1 LKQREAV
8 DANPFEIRR
17 KRIVTERGQFGAFP
31 EHQGVISPETTP
43 GITAGQGQASGR
55 SVRRPGASQHSF
67 SRGFNRLFAGTEQ
80 LSTLGKIAFG
90 SLWLLVFAMPWE
102 DAITISGFGTSVRL
116 IGMVTLGLGVL
127 AVVERGRV
135 RRPALGHIV
144 MALFVVLA
152 VLSYLW
158 SLFPEG
164 TVIEAFSY
172 VQLFTMVWLIWE
184 LAPGVQEQKHL
195 MRAYVFGTF
204 VSGIDTFYLFLS
216 HQESVYQRYAGA
228 KLDANDLGLIM
239 ALSIPMSYY
248 LLIQSQGKIVWVYR
262 VHLILAGTTILL
274 TASRGATLATVV
286 ALTIVPLTQARLG
299 GRQRVALVLTVI
311 LLIGGIIFFVPETSW
326 ERLATVPTEFEQGTF
341 TGRTIIWKAGWE
353 IFRAHPFVGI
363 GANAF
368 RVIVSRELGDPIR
381 TGAADPA
388 PPAHN
393 TFLSVLVEQGVLGF
407 VVFCAMLGALALSL
421 RGMPPFPQR
430 LWIVSLAVWVVGV
443 SSLTWEMRKPT
454 WFFFGLLMAQCGSIS
469 QMRRD
474 AQAFAHPRRS
484 ALPNSARI
492 MGIGISARK
501 PGWSHFS

>member
-1 LKQREAV
+1 
-8 DANPFEIRR
+8 
-17 KRIVTERGQFGAFP
+17 VTEPSPFGAFP
-31 EHQGVISPETTP
+31 GYEGVIVPEP
-43 GITAGQGQASGR
+43 M
-55 SVRRPGASQHSF
+55 
-67 SRGFNRLFAGTEQ
+67 RGFPSRQGRANRRSLRLPAKTRFSLAGRFSRLFAGTEL

-102 DAITISGFGTSVRL
+102 DAVTIPGFGTSVRL
-116 IGMVTLGLGVL
+116 IGMVTLGLGAL
-127 AVVERGRV
+127 AILERGKV
-135 RRPALGHIV
+135 RKPAIGHVV
-144 MALFVVLA
+144 MALFVALA

-184 LAPGVQEQKHL
+184 LAPGVQEQMHL

-204 VSGIDTFYLFLS
+204 VSGIDTVYLFLS

-248 LLIQSQGKIVWVYR
+248 LLIQNHGRMVWVYR
-262 VHLILAGTTILL
+262 LHLILAGTTILL

-299 GRQRVALVLTVI
+299 GRQRVALLLTVI
-311 LLIGGIIFFVPETSW
+311 LLIGGILFFVPETSW
-326 ERLATVPTEFEQGTF
+326 ERLATLPTEFEQGTF

-368 RVIVSRELGDPIR
+368 RVIVSREMAEPIR
-381 TGAADPA
+381 DGEADPA

-407 VVFCAMLGALALSL
+407 AVFCGMLGALAVSL

-454 WFFFGLLMAQCGSIS
+454 WFFFGLLMAQCGSIFE
-469 QMRRD
+469 MRRD
-474 AQAFAHPRRS
+474 ARAFARPRLS
-484 ALPNSARI
+484 AAPASARI
-492 MGIGISARK
+492 MGIGISAPK
-501 PGWSHFS
+501 PEWQFFS

>member
-1 LKQREAV
+1 MPR
-8 DANPFEIRR
+8 F
-17 KRIVTERGQFGAFP
+17 
-31 EHQGVISPETTP
+31 S
-43 GITAGQGQASGR
+43 AGQRRVVGR
-55 SVRRPGASQHSF
+55 GLRRPSKSLSSVSG
-67 SRGFNRLFAGTEQ
+67 GFGRLFAGTEK

-135 RRPALGHIV
+135 RRPALGHVI

-164 TVIEAFSY
+164 TLIETFSY
-172 VQLFTMVWLIWE
+172 VQLLTMVWLIWE
-184 LAPGVQEQKHL
+184 LAPGVQEQMHL

-248 LLIQSQGKIVWVYR
+248 LLIQQPGRMVWVYR

-299 GRQRVALVLTVI
+299 GRQRIALLLTVI
-311 LLIGGIIFFVPETSW
+311 LLIGGVLFFVPETSW
-326 ERLATVPTEFEQGTF
+326 ERLSTVPTEFEQGTF

-368 RVIVSRELGDPIR
+368 RVIVSRELAEPIR
-381 TGAADPA
+381 MGEADPA

-407 VVFCAMLGALALSL
+407 AVFCGLLGALAVSL

-469 QMRRD
+469 QMQRD
-474 AQAFAHPRRS
+474 SRAFARPGKS
-484 ALPNSARI
+484 STPSSARI
-492 MGIGISARK
+492 MGAGISA
-501 PGWSHFS
+501 PGTRWRFLPGNLFRA

>member
-1 LKQREAV
+1 
-8 DANPFEIRR
+8 
-17 KRIVTERGQFGAFP
+17 VTEPSQFGPFP
-31 EHQGVISPETTP
+31 GYEGVLVPEP
-43 GITAGQGQASGR
+43 VLGYSAGQGRTTGR
-55 SVRRPGASQHSF
+55 SLRLRSKPRF
-67 SRGFNRLFAGTEQ
+67 SLAGRFARLFAGIEQ

-90 SLWLLVFAMPWE
+90 SLWLLVFTMPWE
-102 DAITISGFGTSVRL
+102 DAITIPGFGTSVRL
-116 IGMVTLGLGVL
+116 IGMVTCGLGAL
-127 AVVERGRV
+127 AILERGRV
-135 RRPALGHIV
+135 RKPAIGHVV

-152 VLSYLW
+152 VLSFLW
-158 SLFPEG
+158 SLYPEG
-164 TVIEAFSY
+164 TLIEAFSY
-172 VQLFTMVWLIWE
+172 VQLFIMVWLIWE
-184 LAPGVQEQKHL
+184 LAPGVQEQMHL

-204 VSGIDTFYLFLS
+204 VSGIDTVYLFLS

-248 LLIQSQGKIVWVYR
+248 LLIQNHGRMVWVYR

-286 ALTIVPLTQARLG
+286 ALAIVPLTQARLG
-299 GRQRVALVLTVI
+299 GRQRVALLLTVI
-311 LLIGGIIFFVPETSW
+311 LLIGGILFLVPETSW

-353 IFRAHPFVGI
+353 IFRAHPFFGI

-368 RVIVSRELGDPIR
+368 RVIVSRELGEPIR
-381 TGAADPA
+381 MGEADPA

-407 VVFCAMLGALALSL
+407 LVFCGMLGALAVSL

-454 WFFFGLLMAQCGSIS
+454 WFFFGLLMAQCGSIP
-469 QMRRD
+469 QMLRD
-474 AQAFAHPRRS
+474 ARS
-484 ALPNSARI
+484 YARSRLSAAPSSARI
-492 MGIGISARK
+492 MGIGICAPK
-501 PGWSHFS
+501 PG

>member
-1 LKQREAV
+1 M
-8 DANPFEIRR
+8 PRR
-17 KRIVTERGQFGAFP
+17 
-31 EHQGVISPETTP
+31 SLS
-43 GITAGQGQASGR
+43 AGFA
-55 SVRRPGASQHSF
+55 P
-67 SRGFNRLFAGTEQ
+67 LFAGTEQ

-116 IGMVTLGLGVL
+116 IGMVTFGLGIL
-127 AVVERGRV
+127 AIGERGKV
-135 RRPALGHIV
+135 RRPAVGHLIMAFFV
-144 MALFVVLA
+144 MLAALSF
-152 VLSYLW
+152 LW
-158 SLFPEG
+158 SLYPEG
-164 TVIEAFSY
+164 TLTEAFSY
-172 VQLFTMVWLIWE
+172 IQLLTMVWLIWE
-184 LAPGVQEQKHL
+184 LAPNLQEQMHL

-204 VSGIDTFYLFLS
+204 VSGIDTFYLFIS

-248 LLIQSQGKIVWVYR
+248 LLIQNHGRMVWVYR
-262 VHLILAGTTILL
+262 IHLILAGTTILL

-299 GRQRVALVLTVI
+299 GRQRVALLLTVI
-311 LLIGGIIFFVPETSW
+311 LLIGGVLYFVPETSW
-326 ERLATVPTEFEQGTF
+326 ERLSTMPAEFERGTF
-341 TGRTIIWKAGWE
+341 TGRTIIWRAGWE

-368 RVIVSRELGDPIR
+368 RVLVSRELQEPIR
-381 TGAADPA
+381 MGEADPA

-407 VVFCAMLGALALSL
+407 VVFCGMLGALALSL
-421 RGMPPFPQR
+421 KGMPPFPQR

-469 QMRRD
+469 EIHRD
-474 AQAFAHPRRS
+474 VNSFARS
-484 ALPNSARI
+484 RLARLPISARV
-492 MGIGISARK
+492 MGLGLSARK
-501 PGWSHFS
+501 PGWSFFA

>member
-1 LKQREAV
+1 M
-8 DANPFEIRR
+8 
-17 KRIVTERGQFGAFP
+17 T
-31 EHQGVISPETTP
+31 SPETMR
-43 GITAGQGQASGR
+43 GLVSGNAQTARLRMRVKPKPRRSLSGR
-55 SVRRPGASQHSF
+55 FA
-67 SRGFNRLFAGTEQ
+67 RLFAGTEQ

-102 DAITISGFGTSVRL
+102 DAITIPGFGTSVRL
-116 IGMVTLGLGVL
+116 IGMVTVGLGTL

-135 RRPALGHIV
+135 RRPALGHVV
-144 MALFVVLA
+144 MALFVALA

-164 TVIEAFSY
+164 TLIEAFSY

-184 LAPGVQEQKHL
+184 LAPGVEEQKHL

-204 VSGIDTFYLFLS
+204 VSGIDTVYLFLS

-228 KLDANDLGLIM
+228 KLDAHALGLIM

-248 LLIQSQGKIVWVYR
+248 LLIQNRGRMVWVYR

-299 GRQRVALVLTVI
+299 GRQRVALLLTVV
-311 LLIGGIIFFVPETSW
+311 LLIGGILFFVPETSW

-353 IFRAHPFVGI
+353 IFRTHPFVGI

-368 RVIVSRELGDPIR
+368 RVVVSREMAEPIR
-381 TGAADPA
+381 MGEADPA

-407 VVFCAMLGALALSL
+407 AVFCGMLGALAVSL

-454 WFFFGLLMAQCGSIS
+454 WFFFGLLMAQCGSIP
-469 QMRRD
+469 QMLKD
-474 AQAFAHPRRS
+474 AKAFARPPLKN
-484 ALPNSARI
+484 AIPNSARI
-492 MGIGISARK
+492 MGLGISGQK
-501 PGWSHFS
+501 PGWQLFS

>member
-1 LKQREAV
+1 LARL
-8 DANPFEIRR
+8 FSG
-17 KRIVTERGQFGAFP
+17 TER
-31 EHQGVISPETTP
+31 
-43 GITAGQGQASGR
+43 
-55 SVRRPGASQHSF
+55 
-67 SRGFNRLFAGTEQ
+67 

-102 DAITISGFGTSVRL
+102 DAVTIPGFGTSVRL
-116 IGMVTLGLGVL
+116 IGMVTLGLGAL
-127 AVVERGRV
+127 AIVERGRI
-135 RRPALGHIV
+135 RKPALGHLA

-152 VLSYLW
+152 ALSYLW

-164 TVIEAFSY
+164 TLIQVFSY
-172 VQLFTMVWLIWE
+172 IQLFTMVWLLWE
-184 LAPGVQEQKHL
+184 LAPGIQEQMHL

-248 LLIQSQGKIVWVYR
+248 LLIQNHGRMVWVYR

-299 GRQRVALVLTVI
+299 GRQKVALLLTVI
-311 LLIGGIIFFVPETSW
+311 LLIAGILYFVPETSW

-353 IFRAHPFVGI
+353 IFRAHPFFGI

-368 RVIVSRELGDPIR
+368 RVMVSRELAEPIR
-381 TGAADPA
+381 MGEADPA

-407 VVFCAMLGALALSL
+407 VVFCAMLGALAVSL
-421 RGMPPFPQR
+421 KGMPPFPQR

-454 WFFFGLLMAQCGSIS
+454 WFFFGLLMAQCGSIPH
-469 QMRRD
+469 MRRD
-474 AQAFAHPRRS
+474 AMSFARPRRK
-484 ALPNSARI
+484 ATATSARI
-492 MGIGISARK
+492 IGLGIVGQKS
-501 PGWSHFS
+501 GWPLFS

>member
-1 LKQREAV
+1 M
-8 DANPFEIRR
+8 
-17 KRIVTERGQFGAFP
+17 TEQGQFGAFP
-31 EHQGVISPETTP
+31 EYQGEIVPRTMP
-43 GITAGQGQASGR
+43 GFGAGLGREAGR
-55 SVRRPGASQHSF
+55 SVRVSSKPRRSLSV
-67 SRGFNRLFAGTEQ
+67 GFARLFAKAEQ
-80 LSTLGKIAFG
+80 LLTLGKIAFG

-102 DAITISGFGTSVRL
+102 DAITIPGFGTSVRL
-116 IGMVTLGLGVL
+116 IGMVTLGLGAL
-127 AVVERGRV
+127 AIIERGKV
-135 RRPALGHIV
+135 RKPALGHV
-144 MALFVVLA
+144 AMAMFVLLA
-152 VLSYLW
+152 VLSFLW
-158 SLFPEG
+158 SLYPEG
-164 TVIEAFSY
+164 TLIEAFSY

-184 LAPGVQEQKHL
+184 LAPGVQEQMHL

-248 LLIQSQGKIVWVYR
+248 LLIQNHGRMVWVYR

-299 GRQRVALVLTVI
+299 GRQRVALLLTVI
-311 LLIGGIIFFVPETSW
+311 LLLGGILFFVPETSW

-368 RVIVSRELGDPIR
+368 RVIVSRELAEPIR
-381 TGAADPA
+381 MGEADPA

-407 VVFCAMLGALALSL
+407 AVFCGMLGALAVSL

-430 LWIVSLAVWVVGV
+430 LWIVSFAVWIVGV

-454 WFFFGLLMAQCGSIS
+454 WFFFGLLMAQCGSTP
-469 QMRRD
+469 QMQRD
-474 AQAFAHPRRS
+474 ARAYARPRQN
-484 ALPNSARI
+484 AVPNSARI
-492 MGIGISARK
+492 MGFGISARK
-501 PGWSHFS
+501 PGWSLFS

>member
-1 LKQREAV
+1 
-8 DANPFEIRR
+8 
-17 KRIVTERGQFGAFP
+17 VTGQGQFGAFP
-31 EHQGVISPETTP
+31 VPQGVIVPETMHGYP
-43 GITAGQGQASGR
+43 AWQGRAVGQKTRVLSKTRRTFSGKF
-55 SVRRPGASQHSF
+55 A
-67 SRGFNRLFAGTEQ
+67 RLFAGTAQ

-102 DAITISGFGTSVRL
+102 DAITIPGFGTSVRL
-116 IGMVTLGLGVL
+116 IGMVTLGLGAL
-127 AVVERGRV
+127 AIIERGKIRK
-135 RRPALGHIV
+135 PAIGHVV
-144 MALFVVLA
+144 MALFVALA
-152 VLSYLW
+152 VLSFLW
-158 SLFPEG
+158 SLYPEG
-164 TVIEAFSY
+164 TLIEAFSY

-184 LAPGVQEQKHL
+184 LAPGVQEQMHL

-248 LLIQSQGKIVWVYR
+248 LLIQNHGRMVWVYR
-262 VHLILAGTTILL
+262 VQLILAGTTILL

-299 GRQRVALVLTVI
+299 GRQRVALLLTVI
-311 LLIGGIIFFVPETSW
+311 LLLGGILFFVPETSW

-353 IFRAHPFVGI
+353 IFRAHPFFGI

-368 RVIVSRELGDPIR
+368 RVIVSRELAEPIR
-381 TGAADPA
+381 MGEADPA

-407 VVFCAMLGALALSL
+407 AVFCGMLGALAVSL

-454 WFFFGLLMAQCGSIS
+454 WFFFGLLMAQCGSIPT
-469 QMRRD
+469 MRRD
-474 AQAFAHPRRS
+474 ATSFARPRQIAAAS
-484 ALPNSARI
+484 SARI
-492 MGIGISARK
+492 MGLGISGRNA
-501 PGWSHFS
+501 G

>member
-1 LKQREAV
+1 MEQ
-8 DANPFEIRR
+8 D
-17 KRIVTERGQFGAFP
+17 QFGAVP
-31 EHQGVISPETTP
+31 GHPGVIVPQAMP
-43 GITAGQGQASGR
+43 GFTIGQGRPAGR
-55 SVRRPGASQHSF
+55 SMRVPSKPRPSF
-67 SRGFNRLFAGTEQ
+67 SGGFARLFAGTEQ

-116 IGMVTLGLGVL
+116 IGIVTLGLGAL
-127 AVVERGRV
+127 TIFERGKV
-135 RRPALGHIV
+135 RRPAVGHVV
-144 MALFVVLA
+144 MAMFVLLA
-152 VLSYLW
+152 ALSYLW

-164 TVIEAFSY
+164 TLIEAFSY

-184 LAPGVQEQKHL
+184 LAPAVQEQMHL

-204 VSGIDTFYLFLS
+204 VSGLDTFYLFLS

-248 LLIQSQGKIVWVYR
+248 LLLQNHGRMVWVYR
-262 VHLILAGTTILL
+262 VQLILAGTTILL
-274 TASRGATLATVV
+274 TASRGATLATLV
-286 ALTIVPLTQARLG
+286 ALAIVPLTQARLR
-299 GRQRVALVLTVI
+299 GRQRVALLLTVI
-311 LLIGGIIFFVPETSW
+311 LLIGGILFFVPETSW
-326 ERLATVPTEFEQGTF
+326 ERLATVPAEFEQGTF

-368 RVIVSRELGDPIR
+368 RVIVSRELAEPIR
-381 TGAADPA
+381 MGEADPA

-407 VVFCAMLGALALSL
+407 AVFCGMLGALAVSL

-454 WFFFGLLMAQCGSIS
+454 WFFFGLLMAQCGSIPRM
-469 QMRRD
+469 QRD
-474 AQAFAHPRRS
+474 ARAFALRCQNKIPT
-484 ALPNSARI
+484 SARI
-492 MGIGISARK
+492 MGLGISARK
-501 PGWSHFS
+501 PGWSLFS